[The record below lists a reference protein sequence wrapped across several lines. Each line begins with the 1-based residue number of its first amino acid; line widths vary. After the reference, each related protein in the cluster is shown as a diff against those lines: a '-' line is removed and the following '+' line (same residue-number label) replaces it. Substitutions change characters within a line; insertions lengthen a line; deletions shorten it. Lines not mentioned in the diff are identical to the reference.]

1 MEVLKMK
8 VLITGFDPFGGE
20 KINPAWEAVRAL
32 PDNIDGIEVI
42 KLQIPTVFKKS
53 AQKLFENIDAVKP
66 DAVICVGQ
74 AGGRFEFCVER
85 VAINLDDGRIPDNEG
100 YQPVDTPVFED
111 GDTAYFTSLPIKAMV
126 EELKKASI
134 PAAVSNTAGTY
145 VCNHIMYSLLYYLN
159 KNNLN
164 IKGGF
169 IHVPYIPEQV
179 VDKKGVP
186 YMELTR
192 ITKALEVSI
201 KAVRDYDKDIL
212 VSGGKEF

>member
-1 MEVLKMK
+1 MK

-32 PDNIDGIEVI
+32 PDNIDGIEVV

-53 AQKLFENIDAVKP
+53 AKKLFENIDSVKP
-66 DAVICVGQ
+66 DVVICVGQ
-74 AGGRFEFCVER
+74 AGGRYEFSVER
-85 VAINLDDGRIPDNEG
+85 VAINVDDGRIPDNDG
-100 YQPVDTPVFED
+100 YQPVDSPVFED
-111 GDTAYFTSLPIKAMV
+111 GENAYFSTLPIKAIV
-126 EELKKASI
+126 EEVKKAGI

-169 IHVPYIPEQV
+169 IHVPFIPEQV
-179 VDKKGVP
+179 VEKKNTP

-192 ITKALEVSI
+192 ITKALELSI
-201 KAVRDYDKDIL
+201 KAIRDYEKDL
-212 VSGGKEF
+212 VISGGKEF